1 MSFCKGKEEHLADIL
16 RRQNK
21 VNRKENGCCVIDLQ
35 TIAWQNTIDDG
46 KEKLQIIK
54 FYDFTNSGTDI
65 VDQLN
70 DYHTTRSNSCRWV
83 MVALSCMLDTARVES
98 MGKPYGV

>member
-1 MSFCKGKEEHLADIL
+1 MVVVLSTSKPLHGK
-16 RRQNK
+16 
-21 VNRKENGCCVIDLQ
+21 
-35 TIAWQNTIDDG
+35 TIDDG
-46 KEKLQIIK
+46 KEKPQIIK

-70 DYHTTRSNSCRWV
+70 DYHTTRSNSCCWV